1 MTAFDRWYLRDAPP
15 ERIAVLRILVGLFAL
30 IYTSVRLPDLWGYSD
45 FSDSRFR
52 PVGVTGV
59 LDLPLS
65 PTVWHALLIGTI
77 ALSVAFT
84 VGWKYRMVAPVFAVA
99 LLFETTY
106 HDSFGQLF
114 HTENLMVL
122 FVIVL
127 AVTPAADAYAVD
139 RRATLVRPGPQYGW
153 PLVLLSVITVTT
165 YVLAG
170 WAKIANGGMGWL
182 DGDVLLNQ
190 IAFDNARKAV
200 MGDPYSAIGAWMV
213 GHAWLFPPIAVAAV
227 LVELAAPVAL
237 LGGRWRNVWVVAAWL
252 FHAGTAAVMYISF
265 PFPLFGIAFAPFYE
279 IERIPVWLAAH
290 APARFRPATT

>member
-1 MTAFDRWYLRDAPP
+1 MRAFDRWYLRDAPP
-15 ERIAVLRILVGLFAL
+15 ERIAVLRVLVGLFAL
-30 IYTSVRLPDLWGYSD
+30 IYTAVRLPDLWGYSD

-59 LDLPLS
+59 LDVPLS
-65 PTVWHALLIGTI
+65 PTVWHALLVGTI

-84 VGWKYRMVAPVFAVA
+84 VGWKYRVVAPVFAVA

-127 AVTPAADAYAVD
+127 AVAPAADAYALD
-139 RRATLVRPGPQYGW
+139 QRTLRAQPGPQYGW

-213 GHAWLFPPIAVAAV
+213 GHAWLFAPIAVAAV
-227 LVELAAPVAL
+227 FVELAAPVAL

-252 FHAGTAAVMYISF
+252 FHVGTAAVMYISF